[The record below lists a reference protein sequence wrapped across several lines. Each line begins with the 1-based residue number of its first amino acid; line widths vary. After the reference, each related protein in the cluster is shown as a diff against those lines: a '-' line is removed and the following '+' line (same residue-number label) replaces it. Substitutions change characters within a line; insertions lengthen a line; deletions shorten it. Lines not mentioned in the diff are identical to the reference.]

1 MPTRHF
7 IGAIAFITL
16 LLGLSPAAV
25 RADSFTWTDIGA
37 GITSAS
43 GTLNATSVGNGEYIV
58 NSGTAMFNGD
68 SMTLVAGTDDGSA
81 QTSPSGLFIFD
92 NVLFLS
98 SDPVLD
104 VDGLL
109 FADSLGTELN
119 IWGNGA
125 PAAIPRTREQRLISL
140 QAPFVE
146 IFDRAGCADAEP
158 SALVLLGV
166 GLLAFTGIGLAR
178 HPEVGSR
185 GSSQAVAQ
193 AVKFWTSSQPSPLV
207 LASRRFRLNRSQ
219 PERKGP
225 DFSGPLSGS

>member
-16 LLGLSPAAV
+16 LLGLSPAAL
-25 RADSFTWTDIGA
+25 RADSFTWTDTGA
-37 GITSAS
+37 GIISAS
-43 GTLNATSVGNGEYIV
+43 GTLTATSVGNGEYIV

-119 IWGNGA
+119 IWGNGTPGSYSTYTGA
-125 PAAIPRTREQRLISL
+125 DGSYPLQDTVSSFSIVPALPT
-140 QAPFVE
+140 P
-146 IFDRAGCADAEP
+146 EP
-158 SALVLLGV
+158 SALVLLVV
-166 GLLAFTGIGLAR
+166 GLLAFTGLAWR
-178 HPEVGSR
+178 ATQKSTLAEVR
-185 GSSQAVAQ
+185 R
-193 AVKFWTSSQPSPLV
+193 PSP
-207 LASRRFRLNRSQ
+207 RL
-219 PERKGP
+219 
-225 DFSGPLSGS
+225 